1 MRKEKLQMKISIVN
15 LKKNKGNVEI
25 SESEI
30 KNSTPGISQTDIE
43 MLVSN
48 AISLVIDNGGNNE
61 QFD

>member
-1 MRKEKLQMKISIVN
+1 MKISIVN

-30 KNSTPGISQTDIE
+30 NNCTPGISQTDIE

-48 AISLVIDNGGNNE
+48 AISLVIDTGGNNE

>member
-1 MRKEKLQMKISIVN
+1 MKISIVN

-30 KNSTPGISQTDIE
+30 KNCTPGISQTDIE

-48 AISLVIDNGGNNE
+48 AISLVIDTGGNNE